1 MTASTHERWEAHVA
15 AWVRSGVTSKE
26 YAVKAGVNPRTLMW
40 WKSRLKTA
48 SASREV
54 TRFVEVTD
62 LVVAAETST
71 DGVIELDVGGT
82 RILVRGRVDAEALAR
97 VLSAVE
103 GRR

>member
-1 MTASTHERWEAHVA
+1 MKASTHERWEAHVA

-62 LVVAAETST
+62 QVVVAEAST

-82 RILVRGRVDAEALAR
+82 RILVRGRVDAEALVR
-97 VLSAVE
+97 VLAAVE

>member
-26 YAVKAGVNPRTLMW
+26 YAVKAGVNPRMW

-62 LVVAAETST
+62 QVVVAEAST

-82 RILVRGRVDAEALAR
+82 RILVRGRVDAGALAR